1 MTTQA
6 RMTINLVAGERRQL
20 LLDPGST
27 LFVASGQVLVT
38 SPFGWLAER
47 VHQTRT
53 VVDAEDHI
61 MVESGGWVELSG
73 LSATQVIVIPSE
85 TVSLWS
91 RIGRSLEKLL
101 ATSRSTATSSNIR

>member
-38 SPFGWLAER
+38 SPFGWLAEQM
-47 VHQTRT
+47 HQRSALL
-53 VVDAEDHI
+53 DAEAV
-61 MVESGGWVELSG
+61 MLVESGGWIEVEGRRACQLVLISPSASG
-73 LSATQVIVIPSE
+73 LGA
-85 TVSLWS
+85 SLKRYLNAW
-91 RIGRSLEKLL
+91 L
-101 ATSRSTATSSNIR
+101 ATHWAGSSRSAGR